1 MVTNQG
7 GDKVKKSEPTARVGN
22 TGNSNA
28 PHLHFQLLDSKN
40 FVTANGLPAM
50 FENVPSSFMVTDYPV
65 KANTLSFSDNM
76 FFTIR

>member
-1 MVTNQG
+1 
-7 GDKVKKSEPTARVGN
+7 
-22 TGNSNA
+22 
-28 PHLHFQLLDSKN
+28 
-40 FVTANGLPAM
+40 M